1 MTAPF
6 SQASPFAIHG
16 LCVVPSF
23 AGLRKYVVSA
33 VLPLGEGCQQRLGR
47 AVHAQLEERGRGI
60 LEKARALVST
70 LRSPDWC
77 GEGKLDLKY
86 LEQPIFSFYTRRLE
100 GHAVVTGG
108 GRTAV
113 RRECGE
119 LPTGCLMFGDRP
131 ARKTAQ
137 GLAFRVRVEST
148 TSKFSGL
155 PFVGFTTRRPCGQ
168 SGGLPLL
175 SKCLA
180 ESVVVGGCGE
190 AFARDKS
197 THYVMGFKPP
207 PTTEIQSWSL
217 QPDVPPHRR
226 EPPAVVHAGDLIDC
240 MYTWDGRLQFLINDT
255 TVMDFDT
262 GRPLAEDAHYYAVV
276 DVCFSTASL
285 TLMPSSK
292 PSAFRATEFSSV
304 STIAPC
310 DLNSTSAGGH
320 TASGSTCLERQST
333 GSSSSSGRSE
343 DLGAQLFDEDDP
355 GRRCLPLAE
364 TILRRALYV
373 GMFGIELPSARHESL
388 GTSETSRQL
397 PCASDAGLRR
407 SSPQTQGSR

>member
-119 LPTGCLMFGDRP
+119 LPTGCLMFGD
-131 ARKTAQ
+131 
-137 GLAFRVRVEST
+137 
-148 TSKFSGL
+148 
-155 PFVGFTTRRPCGQ
+155 RPCGQ

>member
-1 MTAPF
+1 
-6 SQASPFAIHG
+6 
-16 LCVVPSF
+16 
-23 AGLRKYVVSA
+23 
-33 VLPLGEGCQQRLGR
+33 
-47 AVHAQLEERGRGI
+47 VHAQLEERGRGI

-207 PTTEIQSWSL
+207 PATEIQSWSL
-217 QPDVPPHRR
+217 QPDLPTHKR
-226 EPPAVVHAGDLIDC
+226 EPPAVAREGDEIEC
-240 MYTWDGRLQFLINDT
+240 RYTWDGRLQFFVNDT
-255 TVMDFDT
+255 VVMDFDT
-262 GRPLAEDAHYYAVV
+262 GRPLAEDAQYYAVV
-276 DVCFSTASL
+276 DVCLSTTSL
-285 TLMPSSK
+285 TLLPVPNPMSKEMRQMHARIRAAHVSSM
-292 PSAFRATEFSSV
+292 
-304 STIAPC
+304 STLAPC
-310 DLNSTSAGGH
+310 DLNSVSADGVTGCF
-320 TASGSTCLERQST
+320 TRQST
-333 GSSSSSGRSE
+333 SWSVLSGCSND
-343 DLGAQLFDEDDP
+343 DLGEQEVFDEHGP
-355 GRRCLPLAE
+355 GRRCLPRAE
-364 TILRRALYV
+364 TILLRTFQV
-373 GMFGIELPSARHESL
+373 GLFGA
-388 GTSETSRQL
+388 GL
-397 PCASDAGLRR
+397 PCAGR
-407 SSPQTQGSR
+407 